1 VVAIF
6 KQARARLKAY
16 DAMTRA
22 DAYNA
27 AADIAYRR
35 LATGRMPRGRHE
47 WESLGN
53 ALGKFNMDRQMG
65 SISSSKGRKNLG
77 ALRLAL
83 TRRGRVLRP
92 LLSKKISLPLIHRHS
107 EDLANLFD
115 HLSSSGRVV
124 PGKRFPVGVTK
135 TLHFLNPEVFIVV
148 DRRVAERLK
157 IGSKALPKTASRYTG
172 IDYVSA
178 LQLVAS
184 QLQSYGIARLRRL
197 QPGQPTLRIVDKIL
211 FMP

>member
-1 VVAIF
+1 
-6 KQARARLKAY
+6 
-16 DAMTRA
+16 MTRA

-53 ALGKFNMDRQMG
+53 ALGKFDMGRQIG
-65 SISSSKGRKNLG
+65 SVSSSKGRKHFS

-83 TRRGRVLRP
+83 ARRGRVLTP
-92 LLSKKISLPLIHRHS
+92 LLSKRISVALIQRHS
-107 EDLANLFD
+107 EVLASLFD

-135 TLHFLNPEVFIVV
+135 TLHFLNPEVFLVV

-157 IGSKALPKTASRYTG
+157 ICSKALPKTASRYAG
-172 IDYVSA
+172 IDYVNS

-184 QLQSYGIARLRRL
+184 QLRSYGVARLRRL

>member
-6 KQARARLKAY
+6 KNARVRLKAY
-16 DAMTRA
+16 DSMTRA

-27 AADIAYRR
+27 AAGMAYRR
-35 LATGRMPRGRHE
+35 LATGKMPRGRHQ

-65 SISSSKGRKNLG
+65 SISSPQGRKHLG

-83 TRRGRVLRP
+83 TRRSRVLKP
-92 LLSKKISLPLIHRHS
+92 LLSKRISVALIQRHS
-107 EDLANLFD
+107 EVLARLFD

-135 TLHFLNPEVFIVV
+135 TLHFLNPEVFLVV
-148 DRRVAERLK
+148 DRRVAERLR
-157 IGSKALPKTASRYTG
+157 ICSKALPKTASRYTG
-172 IDYVSA
+172 IDYVNA

-184 QLQSYGIARLRRL
+184 ELRSYGIAGFRRL